1 MNNKPKHPTQTE
13 AKLGISLAV
22 GCYLFWG
29 AFPLYWDVLTGFGL
43 GPDQVLAQRIVWCS
57 VFALFLLAVSKQ
69 YKVFLAAI
77 TQPNV
82 LFVFFLSALTLS
94 VNWMTYIYGISIHRV
109 LDTSLGYFM
118 SPIVSILLARLF
130 VGERI
135 NRSQLL
141 AVILAGAGVVW
152 LAFLSG
158 DFPWLA
164 LILSGTWG
172 IYSLFRKK
180 VRLAVI
186 PGFALETLLM
196 LPFALLYLAW
206 LNHQEMLVFSDLSTL
221 QMSVVVSTGVVTAL
235 PLLLFAAAVKRSSLG
250 TISILQYISPTIQ
263 FLIGLL
269 IMNEAFDLTRFFG
282 YLLVWL
288 AVIVF
293 SVSSFRQY
301 KKSHHE

>member
-196 LPFALLYLAW
+196 LPFALLYLTW

>member
-22 GCYLFWG
+22 GCYIFWG

-82 LFVFFLSALTLS
+82 LFIFFLSALTLS

>member
-1 MNNKPKHPTQTE
+1 MNNKSKHPTQTE

-29 AFPLYWDVLTGFGL
+29 IFPLYWDVLTGFGL

-82 LFVFFLSALTLS
+82 LFIFFLSALTLS

-186 PGFALETLLM
+186 PGFTLE
-196 LPFALLYLAW
+196 
-206 LNHQEMLVFSDLSTL
+206 
-221 QMSVVVSTGVVTAL
+221 
-235 PLLLFAAAVKRSSLG
+235 
-250 TISILQYISPTIQ
+250 
-263 FLIGLL
+263 IGR
-269 IMNEAFDLTRFFG
+269 AH
-282 YLLVWL
+282 V
-288 AVIVF
+288 
-293 SVSSFRQY
+293 
-301 KKSHHE
+301 

>member
-1 MNNKPKHPTQTE
+1 MNNKRKHPTQTE

>member
-57 VFALFLLAVSKQ
+57 VFALFLLAISKQ

-82 LFVFFLSALTLS
+82 LFIFFLSALTLS
-94 VNWMTYIYGISIHRV
+94 VNWMTYIYGISTHRV

>member
-1 MNNKPKHPTQTE
+1 MNNKSKHPTQTE

-29 AFPLYWDVLTGFGL
+29 IFPLYWDVLTGFGL

-82 LFVFFLSALTLS
+82 LFIFFLSALTLS

-221 QMSVVVSTGVVTAL
+221 QMSVVFSTGVVTAL

-269 IMNEAFDLTRFFG
+269 IMNEPFDLTRFFG

>member
-22 GCYLFWG
+22 GCYIFWG

>member
-1 MNNKPKHPTQTE
+1 MNNKSKHPTQTE

-29 AFPLYWDVLTGFGL
+29 IFPLYWDVLTGFGL

-82 LFVFFLSALTLS
+82 LFIFFLSALTLS

-196 LPFALLYLAW
+196 LPFALLYLTW
-206 LNHQEMLVFSDLSTL
+206 LNHQEMLVFSGLSTL

>member
-206 LNHQEMLVFSDLSTL
+206 LNHQEILVFSDLSTL

>member
-1 MNNKPKHPTQTE
+1 MNNKSKHPTQTE

-29 AFPLYWDVLTGFGL
+29 IFPLYWDVLTGFGL

-82 LFVFFLSALTLS
+82 LFIFFLSALTLS

-206 LNHQEMLVFSDLSTL
+206 LNHQEMLVFSGLSTL

>member
-1 MNNKPKHPTQTE
+1 MNNKRKHPTQTE

-141 AVILAGAGVVW
+141 AVILTGAGVVW